1 MNSENT
7 DIMYLDF
14 SNALHQVSYKI
25 SFAWSIQIGLDMS
38 TATHLNKRPIKAS
51 WQSSNN
57 MWCFEYLQIWNSSY
71 TQENLSNICHKIS
84 TGSTWISLTFTKE
97 VWCPCTL
104 QRSQLQWSVL
114 TAHCSSRIPA
124 SPVTK
129 GHRDS
134 TCTWGWVLTG
144 DFAGMRGRE
153 GREED
158 CIVTQKFSFSY
169 SRSLF
174 YITLEKGDKS
184 MTLDWFLKLHERGDL
199 NYRWST
205 RMKLAKQP
213 IHVPRYMMK
222 CQDRHLPQWALI
234 SQVTWDNVHPP
245 SHTPLQQLSLFIF
258 PETLLFLDTV
268 TGWALHWKL

>member
-38 TATHLNKRPIKAS
+38 TATHLNKRQIKAS

-84 TGSTWISLTFTKE
+84 TGSTWISLTFTKK

-114 TAHCSSRIPA
+114 TAHGSSRIPV

-129 GHRDS
+129 GNRGS
-134 TCTWGWVLTG
+134 TCTWGWVLAR
-144 DFAGMRGRE
+144 DFAGVRGRE

-213 IHVPRYMMK
+213 IHVPRYVMK
-222 CQDRHLPQWALI
+222 CQGRHVPQWALI
-234 SQVTWDNVHPP
+234 SQVMWDNVHPP
-245 SHTPLQQLSLFIF
+245 SHTP
-258 PETLLFLDTV
+258 P
-268 TGWALHWKL
+268 